1 MPEAVPTCPLSLRER
16 IGYRAAVNTQ
26 PDTHAVYGAPPREVV
41 EAPAGAIRISPLTPD
56 SPRLEDV
63 APGSLA
69 TMTMLAPPATAERR
83 YALALSLRALAD
95 GGRLIAAAPKDKG
108 GSRLRKELEGLGCT
122 VNEDSRRHHRI
133 ATVKRPAPNPAW
145 DEAIAEGA
153 PRLHPGLGLWT
164 QPGVF
169 SWDRIDPGT
178 ALLAK
183 KLPPLAGK
191 GADLG
196 AGLGVLSHA
205 VLASPKVEH
214 LTLVEIDGRAVE
226 AARRNV
232 SDPRAQILWA
242 DVRSSGVEPAS
253 LDFVVMNPPFH
264 DAGTEDKALGQAF
277 IRQAAALLRKG
288 GVLWLVA
295 NRHLPY
301 EHLLGELF
309 RNVQPRADEGGYK
322 VIEAIK

>member
-1 MPEAVPTCPLSLRER
+1 MTDLS
-16 IGYRAAVNTQ
+16 
-26 PDTHAVYGAPPREVV
+26 PTHAVFGAPPREVV
-41 EAPAGAIRISPLTPD
+41 ETPAGATRFSPL
-56 SPRLEDV
+56 
-63 APGSLA
+63 APGSPMLEDLA
-69 TMTMLAPPATAERR
+69 PASLDGLTMLAPPGTIERR
-83 YALALSLRALAD
+83 YAIALALRALKD

-108 GSRLRKELEGLGCT
+108 GSRLRKELEAFGCT

-133 ATVKRPAPNPAW
+133 ATVKKPAAPTGL

-169 SWDRIDPGT
+169 SWDRVDPGS
-178 ALLAK
+178 ALLIK
-183 KLPPLAGK
+183 TLPPLSGK

-196 AGLGVLSHA
+196 AGVGLLAHA
-205 VLASPKVEH
+205 VLASPRVEQ

-232 SDPRAQILWA
+232 AEPRAEVLWA
-242 DVRSSGVEPAS
+242 DVRSSGLAPAS

-264 DAGTEDKALGQAF
+264 DAGSEDRSLGQAF
-277 IRQAAALLRKG
+277 IRQAASLLRKG

-301 EHLLGELF
+301 EQLLGELF
-309 RNVQPRADEGGYK
+309 RNSQARADIGGYK
-322 VIEAIK
+322 VIEAVK

>member
-1 MPEAVPTCPLSLRER
+1 VTDA
-16 IGYRAAVNTQ
+16 
-26 PDTHAVYGAPPREVV
+26 PDSHAVYGAPPREVV
-41 EAPAGAIRISPLTPD
+41 EAPAGAVRISPLTPNA
-56 SPRLEDV
+56 PRLEDL
-63 APGSLA
+63 APGSLDS
-69 TMTMLAPPATAERR
+69 MTLLAPPGTAERR
-83 YALALSLRALAD
+83 YALALALRALKD
-95 GGRLIAAAPKDKG
+95 GGRLVAAAPKDKG
-108 GSRLRKELEGLGCT
+108 GSRLRKELETLGCT

-133 ATVKRPAPNPAW
+133 ATVRKPVTPVGW
-145 DEAIAEGA
+145 DEAIAGGA
-153 PRLHPGLGLWT
+153 PRLDPGLGLWT

-178 ALLAK
+178 ALLAGS
-183 KLPPLAGK
+183 LPPLAGK

-196 AGLGVLSHA
+196 AGIGVLSHA

-214 LTLVEIDGRAVE
+214 LTLVELDGRAVE
-226 AARRNV
+226 AARGNV
-232 SDPRAQILWA
+232 SDPRATILWA
-242 DVRSSGVEPAS
+242 DVRSCGLEPGS

-301 EHLLGELF
+301 ERLLDELF
-309 RNVQPRADEGGYK
+309 RNVQPRADAGGYK

>member
-1 MPEAVPTCPLSLRER
+1 MNEPAP
-16 IGYRAAVNTQ
+16 I
-26 PDTHAVYGAPPREVV
+26 HAVFGAPPREVV
-41 EAPAGAIRISPLTPD
+41 ETPSDAVRFSPLTPG
-56 SPRLEDV
+56 SPRLEDQP
-63 APGSLA
+63 AGSLA
-69 TMTMLAPPATAERR
+69 SMTLLAPPGTAERR
-83 YALALSLRALAD
+83 YALALSLRALQD

-108 GSRLRKELEGLGCT
+108 GSRLRKELEALGCT

-133 ATVKRPAPNPAW
+133 ATVRRPTPNPAW

-178 ALLAK
+178 ALLARS
-183 KLPPLAGK
+183 LPHLAGM

-196 AGLGVLSHA
+196 AGLGILSHA

-232 SDPRAQILWA
+232 SDPRAEIRWA
-242 DVRSSGVEPAS
+242 DVRSSGIAPAS

-277 IRQAAALLRKG
+277 LRQAAALLRKG

-309 RNVQPRADEGGYK
+309 RNVQPRADTGGFK